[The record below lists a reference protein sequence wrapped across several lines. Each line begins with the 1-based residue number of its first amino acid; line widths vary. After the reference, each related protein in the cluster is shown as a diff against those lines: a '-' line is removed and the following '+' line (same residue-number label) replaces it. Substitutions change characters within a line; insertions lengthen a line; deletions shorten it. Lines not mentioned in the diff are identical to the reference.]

1 MNFRDRYEF
10 DPETYAGD
18 GGMSGVLRAAIQR
31 YGANPT
37 SPADADSEAA
47 PGNPA
52 APQGGLLGRLLSL
65 QAEQSRYRPVPESG
79 GQPTSVA
86 QSPNLHRPPRALT
99 VLQPTGMIGPSNL
112 SNDQSMPAYPPFGD
126 GATLDWLRTSQMQ
139 QRQYQPRAADNAASQ
154 RRILAQSIM
163 DVSQR
168 LGIDP
173 EDLAT
178 AISYETAG
186 TFDPWKA
193 GPVTQHGQHRGL
205 IQWGEP
211 QAKNYGVT
219 KDSSIPAQ
227 MEAVGRYLIDS
238 GVTPESKLLDIY
250 SAINAGRVGRYGKTD
265 ANNGGAPGTV
275 ADKVAGMGDH
285 RMKAARL
292 LAQYAPIAFPTAQEQ
307 PVRVLSRRVADEP
320 RSPDGDEAPTWVWE
334 TPPAMFDPRR

>member
-10 DPETYAGD
+10 DPETYADD
-18 GGMSGVLRAAIQR
+18 GGISAILRAAIQR
-31 YGANPT
+31 YGANPA
-37 SPADADSEAA
+37 SPADAEAA
-47 PGNPA
+47 PGSVA
-52 APQGGLLGRLLSL
+52 AAQGGLLGRLLSL
-65 QAEQSRYRPVPESG
+65 QAEQRQYRPVPESG
-79 GQPTSVA
+79 AQPTSVA
-86 QSPNLHRPPRALT
+86 QNPNLNLT
-99 VLQPTGMIGPSNL
+99 PLAPTVVQPTGTIGPSNL
-112 SNDQSMPAYPPFGD
+112 PNDQSMPAYSSFGD
-126 GATLDWLRTSQMQ
+126 GATLDLLRTSQIQ
-139 QRQYQPRAADNAASQ
+139 QRQYQPRAAVNAAPQ
-154 RRILAQSIM
+154 REILAQSIM

-193 GPVTQHGQHRGL
+193 GPVTQHGQHHGL

-211 QAKNYGVT
+211 QARLYGVT

-227 MEAVGRYLIDS
+227 MEAVGKYLIDS
-238 GVTPESKLLDIY
+238 GVTSRSKLLDIY

-285 RMKAARL
+285 RLKAARL
-292 LAQYAPIAFPTAQEQ
+292 LAQYAPSAFPKAPEK
-307 PVRVLSRRVADEP
+307 PVRVLSRRIADEP
-320 RSPDGDEAPTWVWE
+320 RSFDGDE
-334 TPPAMFDPRR
+334 TPAQAWDIPSPMFNPRR